1 MRIFAGILTVLMVVA
16 GIIEAEEI
24 EIKGEIVEVEEIPC
38 PSGNLNILKLQVR
51 TQQREMVEAHLGPA
65 WFLDTELKNED
76 EITITGKFNEENKF
90 MVREMLRDTIRYRV
104 RGEDYEPL
112 WLRTR
117 LQARNFCYNPLNEKK
132 IKGKIENLYIY
143 EKCVIME
150 AEVKLENGETVRVR
164 FAPEWYL
171 RNKFRLGDELELRG
185 SEVRTNGQIMILARE
200 MRNLRTKTEMTLR
213 NKQGFP
219 EWRRSRMGDRV
230 GTSHPYGGKKPGH
243 GKK

>member
-1 MRIFAGILTVLMVVA
+1 
-16 GIIEAEEI
+16 
-24 EIKGEIVEVEEIPC
+24 
-38 PSGNLNILKLQVR
+38 
-51 TQQREMVEAHLGPA
+51 
-65 WFLDTELKNED
+65 
-76 EITITGKFNEENKF
+76 
-90 MVREMLRDTIRYRV
+90 
-104 RGEDYEPL
+104 
-112 WLRTR
+112 
-117 LQARNFCYNPLNEKK
+117 
-132 IKGKIENLYIY
+132 
-143 EKCVIME
+143 ME
-150 AEVKLENGETVRVR
+150 AEVKLENGEIVRVR

-219 EWRRSRMGDRV
+219 EWRRSRMGERG